1 MGQESEPNL
10 DPAATRKY
18 YDRAASLS
26 ARFGNQ
32 TRPPP
37 LIDKVFCLFLFTKR
51 RLLPVF
57 HFPYLNS
64 NQTLM
69 RSSPKPVS
77 DRGTKVIAWN
87 WHRGQGSQAARCGFA
102 IEPAQAAEKA

>member
-1 MGQESEPNL
+1 
-10 DPAATRKY
+10 
-18 YDRAASLS
+18 
-26 ARFGNQ
+26 
-32 TRPPP
+32 
-37 LIDKVFCLFLFTKR
+37 
-51 RLLPVF
+51 
-57 HFPYLNS
+57 
-64 NQTLM
+64 M